1 MFSIMRQGMRL
12 ALCRTLMAAVFVLMV
27 GSLLLLGSCGT
38 TMVKK
43 EAPVMEQNLI
53 WAGFVKVTADSSE
66 KLEKLLKL
74 PPYKLVK
81 RKIDGQVA
89 YVYADPTNC
98 KCAYIGRPEQY
109 AAFQQLIGSMN
120 EGEAIALNARMEA
133 QEQDEAIMDSW
144 DPL

>member
-1 MFSIMRQGMRL
+1 MLFLMRQSIEL
-12 ALCRTLMAAVFVLMV
+12 VLYRTLMVAVFMLMV

-38 TMVKK
+38 TMEKK
-43 EAPVMEQNLI
+43 EAPTMEQNLI
-53 WAGFVKVTADSSE
+53 WAGFVKATADSSE
-66 KLEKLLKL
+66 KLEKLLVL

-109 AAFQQLIGSMN
+109 AAFRQLMGSMN
-120 EGEAIALNARMEA
+120 EDEATALNNRMEA
-133 QEQDEAIMDSW
+133 QEQEEAIMDSW